1 MIIQSIHWLIRFAL
15 YPKGWFQTLFS
26 FMIRFLVKISVYEVR
41 IFMRIKVE
49 SSSRPEAIYH
59 GDIKIEPIDQSESPE
74 ENSQPVPDEPE
85 TVTMNFMN
93 PLEPTD
99 LSMPRELFSD
109 LSMRT
114 PGGRL
119 YIDNGTRL
127 KCKICHKM
135 CRSKHEFHVHV
146 RSHTPKCAHCG
157 WKFNTW
163 KEFQKHIQSC
173 TRRNGIQRIPKR
185 PVKAKKERR
194 PFKCQLCDRSY
205 LTYAHLFNHQVQ
217 RCKKRYLTDAWI
229 VKI

>member
-1 MIIQSIHWLIRFAL
+1 
-15 YPKGWFQTLFS
+15 
-26 FMIRFLVKISVYEVR
+26 
-41 IFMRIKVE
+41 MRIKVE
-49 SSSRPEAIYH
+49 SCLRPEAIYH
-59 GDIKIEPIDQSESPE
+59 GDIKIEPIDESESPE

-173 TRRNGIQRIPKR
+173 TRRNGIQKIPKR